1 MEMHLPK
8 RQRLV
13 KQKNRRQKQ
22 KKQSKK
28 DTEQKIRVFLR
39 LAAAEMKIRQEI
51 WRIHPTKCR
60 KEGQKLARMTKSC

>member
-1 MEMHLPK
+1 M
-8 RQRLV
+8 
-13 KQKNRRQKQ
+13 KQKNRSKNRKNRA
-22 KKQSKK
+22 KK
-28 DTEQKIRVFLR
+28 TRNRKIRVIFLR

>member
-13 KQKNRRQKQ
+13 KQKNRSKKQ

-28 DTEQKIRVFLR
+28 RHGTEKIRVFFASGGSR
-39 LAAAEMKIRQEI
+39 NENQTGNLADTSYKM
-51 WRIHPTKCR
+51 
-60 KEGQKLARMTKSC
+60 